1 MPIETQ
7 QLANEFLEI
16 VPLVMRAV
24 AADFRQTKDAL
35 NPAYFRLLALLS
47 MHACT
52 LGDLAEQQAVSKPTM
67 SNTITTLE
75 ERGWV
80 ARRRVDRDRRIV
92 LVEITAQGLAVLDGV
107 HRQMQLRVT
116 EILHP
121 LPEEKRRQLL
131 SGLIILREVFESAS
145 ANAQVEAISG
155 KP

>member
-1 MPIETQ
+1 MPIETE

-75 ERGWV
+75 QRGWV
-80 ARRRVDRDRRIV
+80 ARRRVNRDRRIV
-92 LVEITAQGLAVLDGV
+92 LVEITLEGRAVLGGV
-107 HRQMQLRVT
+107 HRQMQSRIT

-121 LPEEKRRQLL
+121 LPEEKRRQLVA
-131 SGLIILREVFESAS
+131 GLKILREVFESAT
-145 ANAQVEAISG
+145 ANAQ
-155 KP
+155 P